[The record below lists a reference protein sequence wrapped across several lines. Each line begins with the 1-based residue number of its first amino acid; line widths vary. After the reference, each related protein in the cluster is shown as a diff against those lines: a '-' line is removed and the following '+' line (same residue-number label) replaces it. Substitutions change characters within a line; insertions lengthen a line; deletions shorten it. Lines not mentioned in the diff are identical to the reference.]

1 MKKIFLI
8 FLMTLMSSNIL
19 ANDRYPVAVEFNTV
33 FSCMKSRV
41 GGLKNLNNQMMFNKV
56 LEQCSC
62 YVDLLEKKYPLNKF
76 MDLDSEIQKNP
87 NGRIAKNFMHYVKNI
102 AIKECF

>member
-8 FLMTLMSSNIL
+8 SLIIL
-19 ANDRYPVAVEFNTV
+19 LSAKLCANDRYPISIEFNTL

-41 GGLKNLNNQMMFNKV
+41 GGLKNLNNPMLYGKV

-62 YVDLLEKKYPLNKF
+62 YVDLLEKKYPLDKL
-76 MDLDSEIQKNP
+76 MDLESEMVKNP
-87 NGRIAKNFMHYVKNI
+87 NGKIAKKFMSYVKNT
-102 AIKECF
+102 ATPECF